1 MSQMGSNGN
10 AARFAV
16 VLGEAVIARWSAL
29 PQELQQEL
37 FEHAVVLGHH
47 GERDESLREE
57 LARFLH
63 ERHPR
68 TAHKE

>member
-1 MSQMGSNGN
+1 MEMRGGDD
-10 AARFAV
+10 AERFAR

-29 PQELQQEL
+29 PQELQHEL
-37 FEHAVVLGHH
+37 FEDAVVLGHL

-68 TAHKE
+68 TAHRG